1 MVSSTYFHNNNRFAP
16 DLSINEHKLMLDVGI
31 VEKNRNIF
39 NTSQYFVLIFF
50 MMKEFPFL
58 FLA

>member
-1 MVSSTYFHNNNRFAP
+1 MVSSTYFHNNNRFAQG
-16 DLSINEHKLMLDVGI
+16 LSINEHKLMLDVGI

-39 NTSQYFVLIFF
+39 NTSQYFVLIFL